1 MKTPSAYE
9 KAASRSLNVLH
20 WILFA
25 LNVVLLLGLGF
36 RTAQAWFSVPFEFRE
51 TMRLYPSEPEFADV
65 KSAER
70 QMKGALIFAT
80 AVYVIG
86 AFFCYELFIKT
97 KSLLTNLAAPLFIG
111 FLLLTGESAHFFLP
125 ATDKARAVKTCEK
138 AGIVW
143 DKKAH
148 FCDVMQLE
156 RKRLAKIRAQKKKAT
171 RRTARR
177 TRK

>member
-9 KAASRSLNVLH
+9 KAASCSLNALR
-20 WILFA
+20 WIFFFA
-25 LNVVLLLGLGF
+25 NVALLLGLGF
-36 RTAQAWFSVPFEFRE
+36 RTAQAWISAPSDFRE
-51 TMRLYPSEPEFADV
+51 IMRLYPSEPEFADI

-70 QMKGALIFAT
+70 QMKGALIFVT

-97 KSLLTNLAAPLFIG
+97 KSLLTNLTAPLFIG
-111 FLLLTGESAHFFLP
+111 FLLLMGESANFFLP
-125 ATDKARAVKTCEK
+125 ALDKARALRTCEK
-138 AGIVW
+138 AGIAW

-156 RKRLAKIRAQKKKAT
+156 RKRLAEIKAQKKKA
-171 RRTARR
+171 ARR
-177 TRK
+177 KRR